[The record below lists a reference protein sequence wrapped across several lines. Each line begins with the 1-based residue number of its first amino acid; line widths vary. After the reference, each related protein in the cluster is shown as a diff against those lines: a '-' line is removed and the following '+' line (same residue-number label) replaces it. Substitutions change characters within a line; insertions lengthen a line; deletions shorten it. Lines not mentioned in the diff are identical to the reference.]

1 MNLDAIGSLP
11 VAATNLAD
19 QVAAGVTLGSTTL
32 GRAVSLRE
40 LTTVATA
47 RDVGVVGLLST
58 TVKGS
63 DLALGLV
70 QAGDN
75 LCCIHITL
83 VRTNPAGVV
92 DAVLV
97 VVTGKSNDGRTTQ
110 AVRTTAEGIGGT
122 RRELSVSACV

>member
-1 MNLDAIGSLP
+1 MNLVAIGRLP
-11 VAATNLAD
+11 GAATNLAD

-40 LTTVATA
+40 LTTPAAA

-70 QAGDN
+70 QAGDD

-83 VRTNPAGVV
+83 VRTNPTRVV
-92 DAVLV
+92 DVILV
-97 VVTGKSNDGRTTQ
+97 VVTSKTNDGRATQ
-110 AVRTTAEGIGGT
+110 GVRTSAEGIGAT
-122 RRELSVSACV
+122 LRKFSVSAIV